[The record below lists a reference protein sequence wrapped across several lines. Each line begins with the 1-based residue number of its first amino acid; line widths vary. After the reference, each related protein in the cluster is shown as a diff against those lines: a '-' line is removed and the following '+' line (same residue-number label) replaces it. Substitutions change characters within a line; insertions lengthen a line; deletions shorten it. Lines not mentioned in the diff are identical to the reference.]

1 MHNIIACELVSAV
14 EKNTL
19 SALKYVTDLKLKKLN
34 IKWGGYTASTSWE
47 YNDKNELISNINF
60 PPIKADAKIT
70 NYMAEVYT
78 GFALH
83 EIGHNL
89 CTQKDV
95 WNKAVALERRGQV
108 GITRLLNALED
119 PRQEKELLSRCH
131 FEGAKNVLEKL
142 TAWAVDESIKNGFK
156 ADDPRNFSYC
166 LNILAYID
174 MCGYSVPSIGSAE
187 DLLVSSGKLRH
198 DLETALIK
206 LKACKNTQDVLDL
219 CIELMGQYSNQ
230 NQNQSNQGM
239 GVPEKSEDGSE
250 SSEDKSEDGSESSE
264 DGSESSEDKSEDGS
278 ESSEDGSE
286 SSKDKSEDG
295 SESSED
301 GSESSEDS
309 SESSSSSQN
318 TVNVDRSG
326 EEEQSGGSISID
338 LSDQSFKNK
347 EDYLQEDAKNN
358 PDKNVD
364 GDRHSRNEDLKAE
377 TYNVNQ
383 MVDCDDEY
391 LSRRLDNKLKS
402 VDRALKLVNVSD
414 CSQTLSRIL
423 KNPDRRGSKRH
434 RDRGKLD
441 VRKLGKLCTNT
452 PNMFYQPWKQKGTK
466 TAVSLLIDTSSSMRD
481 RDWGNIRVNNAKESI
496 NLAMILGNAL
506 HKVQVKYAVGCYPYA
521 ETQRGQVV
529 SLSEGTEYYDDPYTL
544 LKDHDHNWIKSKKFI
559 ASQHGKAGGGTP
571 THQAMMAEGLR
582 LRKRSEDRKV
592 MIIITDG
599 APNSIKRT
607 QQAKKIMA
615 KWGIEVIG
623 LILCLY
629 KIYAHIDPQQQ
640 KRLDEFVKDFDGC
653 FDHFVVE
660 GSAKDMIKKGL
671 HDLNKILR

>member
-34 IKWGGYTASTSWE
+34 IKWGGHTASTSWE
-47 YNDKNELISNINF
+47 YNNNNELISNINF

-95 WNKAVALERRGQV
+95 WTKACELERHGQV

-142 TAWAVDESIKNGFK
+142 TAWAVDESVKNGFK

-166 LNILAYID
+166 LNILAYIN

-230 NQNQSNQGM
+230 NQQDQGKGVSDQSEDGSESSEDKSED
-239 GVPEKSEDGSE
+239 GSESSEDKSEDGSE

-264 DGSESSEDKSEDGS
+264 DGSESSS
-278 ESSEDGSE
+278 
-286 SSKDKSEDG
+286 
-295 SESSED
+295 
-301 GSESSEDS
+301 S
-309 SESSSSSQN
+309 SES
-318 TVNVDRSG
+318 TVEVDRSG
-326 EEEQSGGSISID
+326 EDQSDGSISID

-347 EDYLQEDAKNN
+347 EDYLQEDAKND

-377 TYNVNQ
+377 TYNIDQ

-481 RDWGNIRVNNAKESI
+481 RYWGNIRVNNAKESI

-506 HKVQVKYAVGCYPYA
+506 HKVQVKYAVGCYPYV
-521 ETQRGQVV
+521 ETQKGQVV
-529 SLSEGTEYYDDPYTL
+529 SLSEGTDYYDDPYTL

-582 LRKRSEDRKV
+582 LRKRTEDRKV

-629 KIYAHIDPQQQ
+629 KIYAHVDPREQ
-640 KRLDEFVKDFDGC
+640 KRLDKFVKEFDGC

>member
-34 IKWGGYTASTSWE
+34 IKWGGHTASTSWE
-47 YNDKNELISNINF
+47 YNNNNELISNINF

-95 WNKAVALERRGQV
+95 WTKACELERHGQV

-142 TAWAVDESIKNGFK
+142 TAWAVDESVKNGFK

-166 LNILAYID
+166 LNILAYIN

-230 NQNQSNQGM
+230 NQQDQGKGVSDQSEDGS
-239 GVPEKSEDGSE
+239 ESSEDKSEDGSE

-264 DGSESSEDKSEDGS
+264 DGSESSS
-278 ESSEDGSE
+278 
-286 SSKDKSEDG
+286 
-295 SESSED
+295 
-301 GSESSEDS
+301 S
-309 SESSSSSQN
+309 SES
-318 TVNVDRSG
+318 TVEVDRSG
-326 EEEQSGGSISID
+326 EDQSDGSISID

-347 EDYLQEDAKNN
+347 EDYLQEDAKND

-377 TYNVNQ
+377 TYNIDQ

-481 RDWGNIRVNNAKESI
+481 RYWGNIRVNNAKESI

-506 HKVQVKYAVGCYPYA
+506 HKVQVKYAVGCYPYV
-521 ETQRGQVV
+521 ETQKGQVV
-529 SLSEGTEYYDDPYTL
+529 SLSEGTDYYDDPYTL

-582 LRKRSEDRKV
+582 LRKRTEDRKV

-629 KIYAHIDPQQQ
+629 KIYAHVDPREQ
-640 KRLDEFVKDFDGC
+640 KRLDKFVKEFDGC

>member
-1 MHNIIACELVSAV
+1 
-14 EKNTL
+14 
-19 SALKYVTDLKLKKLN
+19 
-34 IKWGGYTASTSWE
+34 
-47 YNDKNELISNINF
+47 
-60 PPIKADAKIT
+60 
-70 NYMAEVYT
+70 
-78 GFALH
+78 
-83 EIGHNL
+83 
-89 CTQKDV
+89 
-95 WNKAVALERRGQV
+95 
-108 GITRLLNALED
+108 
-119 PRQEKELLSRCH
+119 
-131 FEGAKNVLEKL
+131 
-142 TAWAVDESIKNGFK
+142 
-156 ADDPRNFSYC
+156 
-166 LNILAYID
+166 
-174 MCGYSVPSIGSAE
+174 
-187 DLLVSSGKLRH
+187 
-198 DLETALIK
+198 
-206 LKACKNTQDVLDL
+206 
-219 CIELMGQYSNQ
+219 MGQYSNQ

-264 DGSESSEDKSEDGS
+264 DGSESSE
-278 ESSEDGSE
+278 
-286 SSKDKSEDG
+286 DKSEDG

>member
-34 IKWGGYTASTSWE
+34 IKWGGHTASTSWE
-47 YNDKNELISNINF
+47 YNNNNELISNINF

-95 WNKAVALERRGQV
+95 WTKACELERHGQV

-142 TAWAVDESIKNGFK
+142 TAWAVDESVKNGFK

-166 LNILAYID
+166 LNILAYVN

-230 NQNQSNQGM
+230 NQQDQGK
-239 GVPEKSEDGSE
+239 GVSDQSEDGSE

-264 DGSESSEDKSEDGS
+264 DGSESSS
-278 ESSEDGSE
+278 
-286 SSKDKSEDG
+286 
-295 SESSED
+295 
-301 GSESSEDS
+301 S
-309 SESSSSSQN
+309 SES
-318 TVNVDRSG
+318 TVEVDRSG
-326 EEEQSGGSISID
+326 EDQSDGSISID

-347 EDYLQEDAKNN
+347 EDYLQEDAKND

-377 TYNVNQ
+377 TYNIDQ

-481 RDWGNIRVNNAKESI
+481 RYWGNIRVNNAKESI

-506 HKVQVKYAVGCYPYA
+506 HKVQVKYAVGCYPYV
-521 ETQRGQVV
+521 ETQKGQVV
-529 SLSEGTEYYDDPYTL
+529 SLSEGTDYYDDPYTL

-582 LRKRSEDRKV
+582 LRKRTEDRKV

-629 KIYAHIDPQQQ
+629 KIYAHVDPREQ
-640 KRLDEFVKDFDGC
+640 KRLDKFVKEFDGC

>member
-34 IKWGGYTASTSWE
+34 IKWGGHTASTSWE
-47 YNDKNELISNINF
+47 YTDNNELISNINF

-95 WNKAVALERRGQV
+95 WDKAVALERRGKV
-108 GITRLLNALED
+108 GLTQLLNALED

-156 ADDPRNFSYC
+156 ADDPQNFSYC

-174 MCGYSVPSIGSAE
+174 MCEYSVPSIGSAE
-187 DLLVSSGKLRH
+187 DLLVCSGKLRH

-206 LKACKNTQDVLDL
+206 LKVCKNTQDVLDL

-230 NQNQSNQGM
+230 NQQNQGK
-239 GVPEKSEDGSE
+239 GVSESSDDKSDDGSDDKSDESSDDKSDDGSDDKSDDGSNDESDDGSNDKSDDGSNDKSDDGSE
-250 SSEDKSEDGSESSE
+250 SSSATS
-264 DGSESSEDKSEDGS
+264 
-278 ESSEDGSE
+278 
-286 SSKDKSEDG
+286 
-295 SESSED
+295 
-301 GSESSEDS
+301 
-309 SESSSSSQN
+309 
-318 TVNVDRSG
+318 TVNIEQSG
-326 EEEQSGGSISID
+326 EEDNSNGSISID
-338 LSDQSFKNK
+338 LTNQSFKNK
-347 EDYLQEDAKNN
+347 EDYLQEDAKND
-358 PDKNVD
+358 PDKKAD
-364 GDRHSRNEDLKAE
+364 GVEEYSKHSDLKAE
-377 TYNVNQ
+377 TYAVDQ
-383 MVDCDDEY
+383 MVECADEDVK
-391 LSRRLDNKLKS
+391 SELKRKVGA
-402 VDRALKLVNVSD
+402 VDKSLKLVNVSD
-414 CSQTLSRIL
+414 CSQTLARIL
-423 KNPDRRGSKRH
+423 KNPDRYGTKRH

-441 VRKLGKLCTNT
+441 ARKLGKLCTNT
-452 PNMFYQPWKQKGTK
+452 PNMFHQPWKQSGTK
-466 TAVSLLIDTSSSMRD
+466 TAVSLLIDTSSSMRK
-481 RDWGNIRVNNAKESI
+481 RLWGDQMVNNAKESI

-506 HKVQVKYAVGCYPYA
+506 HKVQVKYAVGCFPDA
-521 ETQRGQVV
+521 KRRTKQVV
-529 SLSEGTEYYDDPYTL
+529 SISNGNDFHQRPYTI
-544 LKDHDHNWIKSKKFI
+544 LKDHNQNWMQSKKFI
-559 ASQHGKAGGGTP
+559 ASQHGECSGGTP
-571 THQAMMAEGLR
+571 THQAMMTEGLR
-582 LRKRSEDRKV
+582 LKKRPEDRKV

-599 APNSIKRT
+599 QPNSIKRT
-607 QQAKKIMA
+607 QQAKQIMA
-615 KWGIEVIG
+615 KWGIEVVG

-629 KIYAHIDPQQQ
+629 KIYADVDPREQI
-640 KRLDEFVKDFDGC
+640 RLDEFVKDFDGC

>member
-34 IKWGGYTASTSWE
+34 IKWGGHTASTSWE
-47 YNDKNELISNINF
+47 YNNNNELISNINF

-95 WNKAVALERRGQV
+95 WTKACELERHGQV

-142 TAWAVDESIKNGFK
+142 TAWAVDESVKNGFK

-166 LNILAYID
+166 LNILAYIN

-230 NQNQSNQGM
+230 NQQDQGK
-239 GVPEKSEDGSE
+239 GVSDQSEDGSE

-264 DGSESSEDKSEDGS
+264 DGSESSS
-278 ESSEDGSE
+278 
-286 SSKDKSEDG
+286 
-295 SESSED
+295 
-301 GSESSEDS
+301 S
-309 SESSSSSQN
+309 SES
-318 TVNVDRSG
+318 TVEVDRSG
-326 EEEQSGGSISID
+326 EDQSDGSISID

-347 EDYLQEDAKNN
+347 EDYLQEDAKND

-377 TYNVNQ
+377 TYNIDQ

-481 RDWGNIRVNNAKESI
+481 RYWGNIRVNNAKESI

-506 HKVQVKYAVGCYPYA
+506 HKVQVKYAVGCYPYV
-521 ETQRGQVV
+521 ETQKGQVV
-529 SLSEGTEYYDDPYTL
+529 SLSEGTDYYDDPYTL

-582 LRKRSEDRKV
+582 LRKRTEDRKV

-629 KIYAHIDPQQQ
+629 KIYAHVDPREQ
-640 KRLDEFVKDFDGC
+640 KRLDKFVKEFDGC